1 MARKLYQRPGPA
13 QQRRLRPARRIWLIE
28 SAAMKLITAHKILMG
43 TATVFFVFFSLWEF
57 RNYAA
62 NGEAWAAARSI
73 LYLIIA
79 IGFGVYLK
87 KLRQLYHLR

>member
-1 MARKLYQRPGPA
+1 M
-13 QQRRLRPARRIWLIE
+13 IE

-43 TATVFFVFFSLWEF
+43 TATVFFVFFSLWEL

-62 NGEAWAAARSI
+62 SGEAWAAARSI
-73 LYLIIA
+73 LYRIIA
-79 IGFGVYLK
+79 IGLGVYLK